1 MNIFYDTLHMVI
13 IYRAYDTDVPAGQFC
28 RIFATKKVKK
38 GLKIGDSVLLENGSS
53 LGKIVSKKWSNL
65 YIEPAEVSF
74 RKKEHVVK
82 LVRIL
87 KELGFK
93 IEATQPACK
102 RLILESLER
111 SGYGQ

>member
-38 GLKIGDSVLLENGSS
+38 GLRVGDSILLENGSS
-53 LGKIVSKKWSNL
+53 LGKIVSKKLSNL

-82 LVRIL
+82 LIRTL
-87 KELGFK
+87 KGLGFK

-102 RLILESLER
+102 RLIIESTER
-111 SGYGQ
+111 GGYGQ